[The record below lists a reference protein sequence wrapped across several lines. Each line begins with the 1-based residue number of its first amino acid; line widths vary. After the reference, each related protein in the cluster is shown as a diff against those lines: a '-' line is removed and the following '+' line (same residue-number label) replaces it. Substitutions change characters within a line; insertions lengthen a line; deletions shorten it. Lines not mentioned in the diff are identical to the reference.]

1 MENKRFSA
9 TAKGKSIAQEAPR
22 HSDRGI
28 PLRST
33 QVDLPRE
40 AVEEAIGEIRD
51 VMIQYTS
58 CADPT
63 ESAARKER
71 FRQAEEQGQV
81 EETAVQMVK
90 ASLATQPTQTEGTE
104 AQSSPARIPALLRL
118 GPTTSPPEDQNQQDA
133 QQQAKATTRRKPGRP
148 PGSRKS
154 QSSPNTLAGANSRKR
169 KFSFI
174 GMTTETESSHLTQSS
189 SSLPPQPQNPV
200 DHLRCNDSSTQGLQN
215 DGMNNK
221 GLQILPSDDFYSC
234 IVFNITQLKNIL
246 LSCFNPHEPDN
257 IAREANEE
265 LSKPQAIAES
275 SHVYQSIPSGEHIQ
289 KDVASEL
296 VFGTQS
302 LSSAFPPR
310 QTDGGFEALS
320 KNFKQC
326 EIWNGPQGN
335 NNQEDQIV
343 NTIEGSAYTIPRKP
357 LDPIGRPFNPFGP
370 IERPIPRLPSSSELA
385 YLGFA

>member
-1 MENKRFSA
+1 
-9 TAKGKSIAQEAPR
+9 
-22 HSDRGI
+22 
-28 PLRST
+28 
-33 QVDLPRE
+33 
-40 AVEEAIGEIRD
+40 
-51 VMIQYTS
+51 
-58 CADPT
+58 
-63 ESAARKER
+63 
-71 FRQAEEQGQV
+71 
-81 EETAVQMVK
+81 
-90 ASLATQPTQTEGTE
+90 
-104 AQSSPARIPALLRL
+104 
-118 GPTTSPPEDQNQQDA
+118 
-133 QQQAKATTRRKPGRP
+133 
-148 PGSRKS
+148 
-154 QSSPNTLAGANSRKR
+154 
-169 KFSFI
+169 
-174 GMTTETESSHLTQSS
+174 MTTETESSHLTQSS

-200 DHLRCNDSSTQGLQN
+200 DHLRCNDSSTQGLQHE
-215 DGMNNK
+215 GMNNQ

-265 LSKPQAIAES
+265 LSKAQATAES
-275 SHVYQSIPSGEHIQ
+275 SHVYQSIPCGEHIQ

-343 NTIEGSAYTIPRKP
+343 NTIEGSAYMIPRKP
-357 LDPIGRPFNPFGP
+357 FDPIGRPFNPFGP

>member
-1 MENKRFSA
+1 
-9 TAKGKSIAQEAPR
+9 
-22 HSDRGI
+22 
-28 PLRST
+28 
-33 QVDLPRE
+33 
-40 AVEEAIGEIRD
+40 
-51 VMIQYTS
+51 
-58 CADPT
+58 
-63 ESAARKER
+63 
-71 FRQAEEQGQV
+71 
-81 EETAVQMVK
+81 
-90 ASLATQPTQTEGTE
+90 
-104 AQSSPARIPALLRL
+104 
-118 GPTTSPPEDQNQQDA
+118 
-133 QQQAKATTRRKPGRP
+133 
-148 PGSRKS
+148 
-154 QSSPNTLAGANSRKR
+154 
-169 KFSFI
+169 
-174 GMTTETESSHLTQSS
+174 MTTETESSHLTQSS
-189 SSLPPQPQNPV
+189 SPLPPQPQNPV
-200 DHLRCNDSSTQGLQN
+200 DHLRCNDSSTEGLQN
-215 DGMNNK
+215 GRIPFKTSTIHNGMNNK

-343 NTIEGSAYTIPRKP
+343 NTIEGYAYMIPRKP
-357 LDPIGRPFNPFGP
+357 FDPIGRPFNPFGP
-370 IERPIPRLPSSSELA
+370 IERPIPRLPSSFELA
-385 YLGFA
+385 DLGFA

>member
-1 MENKRFSA
+1 
-9 TAKGKSIAQEAPR
+9 
-22 HSDRGI
+22 
-28 PLRST
+28 
-33 QVDLPRE
+33 
-40 AVEEAIGEIRD
+40 
-51 VMIQYTS
+51 
-58 CADPT
+58 
-63 ESAARKER
+63 
-71 FRQAEEQGQV
+71 
-81 EETAVQMVK
+81 
-90 ASLATQPTQTEGTE
+90 
-104 AQSSPARIPALLRL
+104 
-118 GPTTSPPEDQNQQDA
+118 
-133 QQQAKATTRRKPGRP
+133 
-148 PGSRKS
+148 
-154 QSSPNTLAGANSRKR
+154 
-169 KFSFI
+169 
-174 GMTTETESSHLTQSS
+174 MTTETESSHLTQSS
-189 SSLPPQPQNPV
+189 SPLPPQPQNPV

-310 QTDGGFEALS
+310 QKILLSCFNLYEPDNIAREANEELSKPQATIEPNHVYQSIPCGEQIQSLSSTFPPQQTDGGFEALS

-343 NTIEGSAYTIPRKP
+343 NTIEGSAYVIPRKP
-357 LDPIGRPFNPFGP
+357 FDPIGRPFNPFGP

-385 YLGFA
+385 DLGFA